1 MTSNPRLGCVADG
14 REDAKAARR
23 DLLAHEAVAGA
34 SLTSPAED
42 PTDRWTLE
50 LAILTGPDSP
60 AAGLEPAV
68 LDTAR
73 CHGLTV
79 IEVQRRSPRESRA
92 VLTV

>member
-1 MTSNPRLGCVADG
+1 MSTDPHLGCIADA
-14 REDAKAARR
+14 REDAAAARR
-23 DLLAHEAVAGA
+23 DLLTHEAVAGA

>member
-1 MTSNPRLGCVADG
+1 MSKQLGCVADA
-14 REDAKAARR
+14 RDDAAAARR

-34 SLTSPAED
+34 SLTSPQAD
-42 PTDRWTLE
+42 PTDRWTVE

-79 IEVQRRSPRESRA
+79 REVQRRSSRESRA